1 MARDKAY
8 QEAERKIEAA
18 LLEEATELDLKNMGL
33 TELPPSVGNLVN
45 LKILKLGADFFK
57 GGEGNQL
64 TTLPPEIGQLT
75 QLQGLFLDE
84 NQLTTLPPEIGQLTQ
99 LQGLFLKGNQLTTL
113 PAEIGQLTQLQGLF
127 LKGNQIKT
135 LPDSIGKLEKLEIL
149 LLGKNPLQPELAA
162 AYEQGINAVKAYLQE
177 QSKAEILLNEAKL
190 VLAGE
195 GEVGK
200 TSLLNALQG
209 KEFVENRPTTHG
221 VEVDIQ
227 SFEVLHPHNNTSIT
241 LNAWDFGGQN
251 IYRHTHQIFFT
262 APAIY
267 LAVWNPRRGAESCQ
281 VEEWLKMVKHRAYD
295 ETLPEEKP
303 RIIIVATHASEE
315 RLDHIDRNALLKEF
329 GNLIEDFCHV
339 DSKTEKN
346 LEHLK
351 TLIAETA
358 AKIPQVRRSVA
369 ASFQAL
375 LQTLRQQ
382 SEPWITYEEFID
394 LCREQKVERNL
405 AKIYAA
411 ILNELGHLIHYS
423 TDPLLKDTIILK
435 PEWLSKAISFI
446 LEDKQVKKQNGLV
459 RYERLCVLWNNPD
472 REEQYP
478 ENLYPMFLKLMER
491 FDLSYQVELPTPTY
505 LIAQL
510 VPTIPPNYQKDWVK
524 RPEDREQTSVIRIFD
539 AETGRTTKVEGLM
552 YRLIVRLHRFSLGIK
567 DYNKSRHWK
576 NGLLLED
583 KYNGRA
589 LIEEMDS
596 DITITVRAL
605 YPNTFL
611 DRLCGE
617 VEWLVNYFWKGL
629 APRLHLMCP
638 TDNCKG
644 LLEQEAILEHK
655 KRGIPE
661 FQCSVC
667 REFHDIDALMATKTA
682 KPAMKDLLKEL
693 EQTKPEILQAV
704 NTNFDSL
711 SAQLRTLMSQADEQY
726 KALLTTLTDPAKEGP
741 RLFSFESV
749 NPSKFN
755 PKTWTKKTFRL
766 TLWCEHSHLSLPVL
780 NGDNDTRG
788 VYEIELTRDWVK
800 QLSPLLQIV
809 SFTLKLALPIAI
821 PGTKLVT
828 DETQYNAIAEQLEFG
843 IKSANSFLQ
852 GGDKMGEWLAS
863 GDRADFSQTITRNVR
878 LAQGS
883 LLRELHAILKKKDP
897 GFGGLERVQNKRRE
911 FLWVHPNYVNKY

>member
-8 QEAERKIEAA
+8 QKAERKIEAA
-18 LLEEATELDLKNMGL
+18 LLEEATELDLENMGL

-45 LKILKLGADFFK
+45 LKILKLGADFVK
-57 GGEGNQL
+57 GGERNQL
-64 TTLPPEIGQLT
+64 TTLPAEIGQLT
-75 QLQGLFLDE
+75 QLQRLYLE
-84 NQLTTLPPEIGQLTQ
+84 
-99 LQGLFLKGNQLTTL
+99 GNQLTTL
-113 PAEIGQLTQLQGLF
+113 PAEIGQLTQLQRLYLEGNQLTTLPAEIGQLTHLQGLYLEGNQLTTLPAEIGQLTQLQRLF
-127 LKGNQIKT
+127 LDGNQLTTLPAEIGQLTQLQRLYLEGNQLTTLPAEIGQLTQLQRLYLEGNQLTTLPAEIGQLTQLQRLFLEENQIKT

-281 VEEWLKMVKHRAYD
+281 VEEWLKMVKHCAYD

-315 RLDHIDRNALLKEF
+315 RLDHIDKNALLKEF
-329 GNLIEDFCHV
+329 GNLIEGFCHV

-369 ASFQAL
+369 ASFQRVL
-375 LQTLRQQ
+375 HTLRQQ

-459 RYERLCVLWNNPD
+459 RYERLSELWNNPD

-617 VEWLVNYFWKGL
+617 VEWLVNYF
-629 APRLHLMCP
+629 
-638 TDNCKG
+638 
-644 LLEQEAILEHK
+644 
-655 KRGIPE
+655 
-661 FQCSVC
+661 
-667 REFHDIDALMATKTA
+667 
-682 KPAMKDLLKEL
+682 
-693 EQTKPEILQAV
+693 
-704 NTNFDSL
+704 
-711 SAQLRTLMSQADEQY
+711 
-726 KALLTTLTDPAKEGP
+726 
-741 RLFSFESV
+741 
-749 NPSKFN
+749 
-755 PKTWTKKTFRL
+755 
-766 TLWCEHSHLSLPVL
+766 
-780 NGDNDTRG
+780 
-788 VYEIELTRDWVK
+788 
-800 QLSPLLQIV
+800 
-809 SFTLKLALPIAI
+809 
-821 PGTKLVT
+821 
-828 DETQYNAIAEQLEFG
+828 
-843 IKSANSFLQ
+843 
-852 GGDKMGEWLAS
+852 
-863 GDRADFSQTITRNVR
+863 
-878 LAQGS
+878 
-883 LLRELHAILKKKDP
+883 
-897 GFGGLERVQNKRRE
+897 
-911 FLWVHPNYVNKY
+911 